1 MRTNALPRAELLDAA
16 QSFHAARTSLSAAAR
31 SAEATDPS
39 DDVVDDAALSSSSSE
54 DEQPDVPPAAPPPP
68 PPPPRKRSR
77 GASRSSAPPAPS
89 PPPALTLDNAVGRR
103 ALVPARVWPKES
115 CPEHK
120 GKGWEVTINQVDRR
134 LGAALVRF
142 VTARDKR
149 NRCFASEW
157 LHFSS
162 LKALP

>member
-16 QSFHAARTSLSAAAR
+16 QSFHAARNSLSAAAR

-39 DDVVDDAALSSSSSE
+39 DDVIDGDALSSSSSE
-54 DEQPDVPPAAPPPP
+54 DEQPAVPPAAPPPP

-89 PPPALTLDNAVGRR
+89 PPLALTLDNAVGRH
-103 ALVPARVWPKES
+103 ALVPARVWPRES
-115 CPEHK
+115 CHEHK
-120 GKGWEVTINQVDRR
+120 GKGWEVTIDQVDRR
-134 LGAALVRF
+134 LEAALVCF
-142 VTARDKR
+142 VSARDKH

-157 LHFSS
+157 LHLSS
-162 LKALP
+162 LSALP